1 MIKKL
6 DKLVIKAFVGPFI
19 ATFFITLF
27 VLVLQFFWK
36 YIDDLVGKGL
46 DTFTI
51 LQLTSFVTAT
61 AVPLALPLA
70 ILLSSIMTFGN
81 LGESFETV
89 AVKSAGI
96 PLLRFMRPL
105 FIFSVLISI
114 VAFLFSNY
122 IIPVAQLKFQ
132 TLLYDITVAKPAFN
146 LKEGVFFKEFD
157 GYTIKI
163 GKKEKDNITIHNII
177 IFERNYSLQDNIIV
191 AEHGQMKMSD
201 DKKFLEFYLQD
212 GWRNEERG
220 PSYTVNTD
228 YLRLGFKEY
237 KKVFDLS
244 SFAMMR
250 TPDSM
255 FKDNFRMLNV
265 RQLTKSIDSLKISAG
280 AGMAKRVE
288 REVSINY
295 PFVRNAKDSVKK
307 SPSSTIIQPG
317 EMIVHEKVSLSRPEI
332 PTRYDQNRNPIVSAM
347 QPPPPATYDQLLPDS
362 ARKQVVTRVI
372 DKVSSSKN
380 SLDIIAADTQAR
392 QKELRFHLIEWHRK
406 FSLSFA
412 CIVLFLIGAPL
423 GSIIRKGG
431 LGMPLVI
438 AVIFFL
444 IFHLLNMFGEKF
456 VREDITSAFF
466 GMWLSTIVLLP
477 VGFFLT
483 YKAMHDSQLFNKEFY
498 YRTFKKLSVFVQQL
512 LNKKKDNIQQA

>member
-51 LQLTSFVTAT
+51 LQLTSYVTAT

-70 ILLSSIMTFGN
+70 VLLSSIMTFGN

-105 FIFSVLISI
+105 FVFSIIISI

-163 GKKEKDNITIHNII
+163 GKKEKDNVTIHNII
-177 IFERNYSLQDNIIV
+177 IFERNYALQDNIIV

-201 DKKFLEFYLQD
+201 DKKFLEFYLEN

-244 SFAMMR
+244 TFTMMR

-265 RQLTKSIDSLKISAG
+265 RQLTKSIDSLEKSAG
-280 AGMAKRVE
+280 AGMTKRVE
-288 REVSINY
+288 REVSMNY
-295 PFVRNAKDSVKK
+295 PFNKNAKDTVKK
-307 SPSSTIIQPG
+307 VLPTPVVKP
-317 EMIVHEKVSLSRPEI
+317 EDLVVYEKVPLSRPVI
-332 PTRYDQNRNPIVSAM
+332 PTRYDQHRDAIARALE
-347 QPPPPATYDQLLPDS
+347 PPAPATYDQLLPDS
-362 ARKQVVTRVI
+362 VRKAVVTRVI

-380 SLDIIAADTQAR
+380 ALDIVTTEAQAR
-392 QKELRFHLIEWHRK
+392 QKELRYHLIEWHRK

-466 GMWLSTIVLLP
+466 GMWLSTLVLLP
-477 VGFFLT
+477 IGFFLT
-483 YKAMHDSQLFNKEFY
+483 YKAMRDSQLFNKEFY
-498 YRTFKKLSVFVQQL
+498 YRAFKKIRVFVQQAGG
-512 LNKKKDNIQQA
+512 KKNEKVQEV

>member
-6 DKLVIKAFVGPFI
+6 DKLVIKAFVSPFI

-46 DTFTI
+46 DTITI
-51 LQLTSFVTAT
+51 LRLTSYVTAT

-70 ILLSSIMTFGN
+70 VLLSSIMTFGK

-89 AVKSAGI
+89 AIKSAGI

-105 FIFSVLISI
+105 FVISI
-114 VAFLFSNY
+114 IISGVAFLFSNY

-163 GKKEKDNITIHNII
+163 GKKEKDNVTIHNII

-201 DKKFLEFYLQD
+201 DKKFLEFYLQN

-244 SFAMMR
+244 TFTMMR

-265 RQLTKSIDSLKISAG
+265 RQLNTSIDSLKISAG
-280 AGMAKRVE
+280 AGMSRRVE
-288 REVSINY
+288 REVSVNY
-295 PFVRNAKDSVKK
+295 PFVNNAKDSAAK
-307 SPSSTIIQPG
+307 SLPIPVIQPT
-317 EMIVHEKVSLSRPEI
+317 EMIVHEKVSLSRPFI
-332 PTRYDQNRNPIVSAM
+332 PTRYDQQRDAIARAM
-347 QPPPPATYDQLLPDS
+347 QPPLPATYDQLLPDS
-362 ARKQVVTRVI
+362 ARRSVVTRVI

-380 SLDIIAADTQAR
+380 ALDIIAADTQSR

-444 IFHLLNMFGEKF
+444 VFHLLNMFGEKF

-466 GMWLSTIVLLP
+466 GMWLSTLVLLP
-477 VGFFLT
+477 IGFFLT

-498 YRTFKKLSVFVQQL
+498 YRAFKNVRKLIQQFRDRRKENVQQV
-512 LNKKKDNIQQA
+512 